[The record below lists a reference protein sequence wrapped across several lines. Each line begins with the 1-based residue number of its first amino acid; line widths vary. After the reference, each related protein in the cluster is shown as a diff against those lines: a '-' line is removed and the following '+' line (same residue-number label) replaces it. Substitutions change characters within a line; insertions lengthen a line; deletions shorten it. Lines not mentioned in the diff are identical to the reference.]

1 MSTIKSHFEDVLHEL
16 KVALAQNAAP
26 LPINDDDK
34 AIGIFQN
41 NEKLADTVNRTFFP
55 GGGGV
60 DANQLGNLTVAD
72 LADLIVDLQNSS
84 R

>member
-26 LPINDDDK
+26 LPINDDDL
-34 AIGIFQN
+34 ASGIFQN
-41 NEKLADTVNRTFFP
+41 NEKLADIVNRTFFP

-60 DANQLGNLTVAD
+60 DANKLGNLTVAD
-72 LADLIVDLQNSS
+72 LADLIVDLQNSN